1 MANQIHRRQFLAGS
15 ATAAAAVVTSTAQ
28 AFPDDAGP
36 AQEFYEWRTFVC
48 EKPEQ
53 REVVSTYVEAS
64 LLPALGRQGIDRI
77 GVFHEIEG
85 SSALHLLIP
94 FKTLDKFGQHNAALA
109 NDKEY
114 LSAAAEYLAI
124 PKKSAPYSR
133 IKSRFMKAFAGMPVI
148 EQAEYSKNKTDR
160 IFELRIYESH
170 NEEMARRK
178 VEMFNQGE
186 IDIMRDVE
194 MAPVFFGE
202 TLISDD
208 VPNLTYMLSA
218 ENAEAHKAHWN
229 GFLAHPEWDRMK
241 KMKRYAGTVSKITS
255 ITLEPTSYS
264 QL

>member
-1 MANQIHRRQFLAGS
+1 MANHIRRREFLAGS
-15 ATAAAAVVTSTAQ
+15 ATAAAAVVASTAQ
-28 AFPDDAGP
+28 AFPDEKGP

-48 EKPEQ
+48 DKPEQ
-53 REVVSTYVEAS
+53 RDVVSKYVETA
-64 LLPALGRQGIDRI
+64 LLPALGRQGIDRV

-85 SSALHLLIP
+85 SPSLHLLIP
-94 FKTLDKFGQHNAALA
+94 FKTLEQFGQHNAALA

-114 LSAAAEYLAI
+114 LTAASEYLAI
-124 PKKSAPYSR
+124 PKNAATYSR

-148 EQAEYSKNKTDR
+148 EQAEFSKKKSDR

-170 NEEMARRK
+170 NEEAARRK
-178 VEMFNQGE
+178 VEMFNEGE

-194 MAPVFFGE
+194 MAPVFYGE

-218 ENAEAHKAHWN
+218 ENAEAHKAHWKA
-229 GFLAHPEWDRMK
+229 FLAHPEWDRMK

-255 ITLEPTSYS
+255 ITLEPTAYS